1 MKLYAKLL
9 TAGLLTL
16 AATSASATVIT
27 GTLSF
32 GAPGGTNFFE
42 PAFGYVPAGYGNAA
56 GTSVAVGPGVEF
68 GFDDTANLD
77 TADFTATSL
86 TITDFTYPGH
96 SAADFYMTFTSDTVG
111 FFDNL
116 FAGPDTFGSTY
127 SVNGNT
133 LSFMAPGT
141 FSPGTRTA
149 TFTFRNQGAVPEPAT
164 WAMML
169 IGFGAVGAGMRHRKP
184 ARVLQAA

>member
-16 AATSASATVIT
+16 AAVPAYATVIL
-27 GTLSF
+27 GTLQF
-32 GAPGGTNFFE
+32 GAPAGPNYFD
-42 PAFGYVPAGYGNAA
+42 PANGYVPAGYGNAA

-68 GFDDTANLD
+68 GFLDGANQD

-86 TITDFTYPGH
+86 TITDLSFS
-96 SAADFYMTFTSDTVG
+96 SASPFYMTFTSDTAG

-116 FAGPDTFGSTY
+116 VVGLDTFGSTY

-133 LSFMAPGT
+133 FSFM
-141 FSPGTRTA
+141 SPGTNSPGTQTA
-149 TFTFRNQGAVPEPAT
+149 TFTFGGRGAVPEPAT

-169 IGFGAVGAGMRHRKP
+169 IGFGAVGASMRRRKTT
-184 ARVLQAA
+184 RVLQAA